1 MMHQQNGP
9 PGVVWSYQQMARL
22 SIADQKITI
31 SAVHKVCGFDNTP
44 PDQAANSA
52 AIVPFGINFVF
63 AKQVDGYLAVA
74 LSSEYAIENE

>member
-22 SIADQKITI
+22 SVADQKITV
-31 SAVHKVCGFDNTP
+31 SAIHQFCGFGYAPPDNTS
-44 PDQAANSA
+44 NLA

>member
-9 PGVVWSYQQMARL
+9 PGDSRACQMTTRL
-22 SIADQKITI
+22 PIADQKITI

-63 AKQVDGYLAVA
+63 AEQVDGYLAVA
-74 LSSEYAIENE
+74 LSSEHAIENE